1 MAEEI
6 LRKSALKFSLRV
18 EYFISLILS
27 NRSLNVPIFTNFG
40 TGTYQTLGH
49 LKRLEIST
57 LVNFSYILLM
67 FLIPHSW
74 FKKSKSDAG

>member
-57 LVNFSYILLM
+57 LVNF
-67 FLIPHSW
+67 
-74 FKKSKSDAG
+74 